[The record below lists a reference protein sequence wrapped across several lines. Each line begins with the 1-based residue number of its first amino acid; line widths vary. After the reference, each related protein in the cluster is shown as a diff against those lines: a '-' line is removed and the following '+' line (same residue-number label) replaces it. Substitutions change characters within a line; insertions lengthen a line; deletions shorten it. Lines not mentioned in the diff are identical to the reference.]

1 MQFGPGVLPT
11 FLYYFTATAVIVGFV
26 TIRGLHFPADS
37 GVPQIVG
44 SLAGLLAGGLGTYF
58 NRTIT
63 MTVPVSSKKKFLNQ
77 LESTLSQM
85 GYEKTETENEVLTF
99 ERSLRA
105 TAKGGSA
112 GSLSPGKIYVQ
123 LEGETAT
130 IACRARILR
139 QVKQALEPSGT
150 S

>member
-11 FLYYFTATAVIVGFV
+11 FLYYFTATAIIVSFV
-26 TIRGLHFPADS
+26 TIKGLHFGADT
-37 GVPQIVG
+37 GIPQVVG
-44 SLAGLLAGGLGTYF
+44 SIAGLIAGGLGTYF
-58 NRTIT
+58 NRTI
-63 MTVPVSSKKKFLNQ
+63 MLKIPVQGKKKFLNQ

-85 GYEKTETENEVLTF
+85 GYQKTAEEGEVFTF
-99 ERSLRA
+99 EQ
-105 TAKGGSA
+105 SA
-112 GSLSPGKIYVQ
+112 GTLSPSKIYVQ

-139 QVKQALEPSGT
+139 QVKQALEPSGV